1 MAQAQQNET
10 DRNYDAFLAQLP
22 QIMGK
27 YAGMYAL
34 LHECQIVEYYR
45 GSLEATLAG
54 AKRFGLGAFSVQEVT
69 DEPEHL
75 GFYSYVGGSGPY

>member
-1 MAQAQQNET
+1 MAQAHNSET

-22 QIMGK
+22 HILEK
-27 YAGMYAL
+27 HAGLYAL
-34 LHECQIVEYYR
+34 LHECEIVDYFP

-69 DEPEHL
+69 EEPEHL